1 MNRTLT
7 VKYFILSNKLIEL
20 NSQKLGLLEVVTVV
34 GDSSIKHAAR
44 GPHASLDACTCGR
57 PQVYLHSCFSYVRL
71 CWFSG
76 GLLQLLLPFFSFLN
90 LTLPLCVCHACIS
103 DQQSLNPHP
112 PIFILYLIANPSSIP
127 SVSSQHQQHLLF
139 DCVLPLTCPP
149 FYSER
154 ELVLV
159 KSHSRIVT
167 YLKLLIKPAIFERL
181 HNCAT
186 SL

>member
-1 MNRTLT
+1 MYVWPSTG
-7 VKYFILSNKLIEL
+7 LS
-20 NSQKLGLLEVVTVV
+20 S
-34 GDSSIKHAAR
+34 
-44 GPHASLDACTCGR
+44 
-57 PQVYLHSCFSYVRL
+57 F
-71 CWFSG
+71 
-76 GLLQLLLPFFSFLN
+76 LLQLCEIVLVFWRIASASIAFFFSFLN

-103 DQQSLNPHP
+103 DQQLLNPHP
-112 PIFILYLIANPSSIP
+112 AIFILYLIANPSSIP

-181 HNCAT
+181 HNRAT